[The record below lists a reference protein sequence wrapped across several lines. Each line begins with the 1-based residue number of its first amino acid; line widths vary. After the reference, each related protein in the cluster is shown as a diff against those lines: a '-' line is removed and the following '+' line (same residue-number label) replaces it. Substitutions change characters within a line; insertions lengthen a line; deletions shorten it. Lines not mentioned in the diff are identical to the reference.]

1 MKLIDELK
9 REGGWLFRWRSYLPL
24 AILPIAV
31 PAFAGSGWFAA
42 AFGTA
47 AEDRWDW
54 ACLIL
59 PLVGL
64 AMRVLTVGYV
74 PSMTSGRS
82 TQLQHAASLNT
93 TGMYSIVRHP
103 LYVANFLV
111 FIGFTL
117 TLKSVLFTLL
127 AALAYVVYYERI
139 VVAEEDFLEKLH
151 EEEFRRWAARTPT
164 AIPQPALWVANELSF
179 SWRTALLREYH
190 GVMLIGTVFFIIKL
204 LEGLLIRQQTLSEW
218 IGTEH
223 LYVTMLVA
231 CTAFYLI
238 AQFMRK
244 RTNWLTVEGR
254 GP

>member
-1 MKLIDELK
+1 MKLADELK

-31 PAFAGSGWFAA
+31 PAFAGSAWFAA
-42 AFGTA
+42 AFGSA

-59 PLVGL
+59 SLAGL
-64 AMRVLTVGYV
+64 AMRVLTIGYV

-82 TQLQHAASLNT
+82 IRHHAASLNT

-117 TLKSVLFTLL
+117 TLKSGLFTLF
-127 AALAYVVYYERI
+127 AALAYVLYYERI
-139 VVAEEDFLEKLH
+139 VVAEEDFLESLYGD
-151 EEEFRRWAARTPT
+151 EFRRWAAKTPT
-164 AIPQPALWVANELSF
+164 AIPRLTLWIANELSF

-190 GVMLIGTVFFIIKL
+190 GVMLIGAVFFISKL
-204 LEGLLIRQQTLSEW
+204 LQGLLIRQQSLREW
-218 IGTEH
+218 IGVEH
-223 LYVTMLVA
+223 LYVAMLA
-231 CTAFYLI
+231 GCLAFYVI
-238 AQFMRK
+238 ALFVRK
-244 RTNWLTVEGR
+244 RTTWLIVDGR